1 MSFAAVRFASVARQG
16 ASLSMGKRFSSN
28 AQADPLRFLVIDG
41 YAPAGREDLRN
52 HGASEA
58 GILYRV

>member
-1 MSFAAVRFASVARQG
+1 MSFAAVRFASLARQG
-16 ASLSMGKRFSSN
+16 ASLSVGKRFSS
-28 AQADPLRFLVIDG
+28 AQAAPLRFLVIDG

-58 GILYRV
+58 GILYKV